1 MAIIGID
8 LGTSNSLVSYWR
20 DGEAIMV
27 SNVFNE
33 FLTPSIISIDETG
46 EILVGKSAKERLI
59 SHPDRTAAVFK
70 RYMGTKK
77 KFQLAERSFSSVEL
91 SMLLLRQLK
100 QDVEVY
106 LEEKIE
112 GAVITVPAYFNNL
125 QREATMQAAELSGIP
140 VLGLVSEPT
149 AAALAYGIHRNEAD
163 LTFIIVD
170 LGGGTFDVSIL
181 EMFEGVMQ
189 VRAISGDN
197 LLGGENFSEQ
207 IISYILEEKNI
218 TKEMLTKTEQS
229 LLYKKV
235 ESLKKQIGIDKVMNI
250 EFSVDN
256 NRYKCDI
263 SSGKIKEIC
272 QKLLLRMRLPIL
284 RALKDANT
292 SIEELDH
299 VILIGGATKLD
310 IVQDYL
316 RHLLLKFPYTNI
328 DPEQAVA
335 LGASVQAALIT
346 RNQDVSEF
354 IMTDV
359 CGFSLGVE
367 VTEEYDGYLSNGMF
381 QPIIDRNST
390 IPISIEETF
399 RTMYPNQEKLEI
411 NVYQGE
417 NRRVEDNLKIGTLTF
432 SLPKSDEQQL
442 VNIRFTYDTNGILEV
457 IAILPETKEEHTC
470 YIQQGKRFS
479 KEEIQASFS
488 KLTELKTHP
497 REREENR
504 YLLAR
509 GERIYAE
516 TIGAER
522 DSVKQSILAFET
534 ALAKQNEIEIRNAA
548 KKLKAL
554 LASFE
559 EEL

>member
-8 LGTSNSLVSYWR
+8 LGTSNSLVSYWK

-77 KFQLAERSFSSVEL
+77 KFQLAERSFSPVEL

-399 RTMYPNQEKLEI
+399 RTMHPNQEKLEI

-457 IAILPETKEEHTC
+457 IAILPETKEEHRC